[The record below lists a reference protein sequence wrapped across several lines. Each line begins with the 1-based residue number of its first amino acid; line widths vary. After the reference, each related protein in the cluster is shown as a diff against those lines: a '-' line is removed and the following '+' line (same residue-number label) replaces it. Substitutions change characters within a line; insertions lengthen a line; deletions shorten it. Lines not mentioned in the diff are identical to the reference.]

1 MHQGAQGS
9 EHLPPEAGLFH
20 QCVDHYSFEC
30 RPWVPAQEMFSVEPS
45 GYAVVISV
53 ILQLRSHHTLS
64 KHILRQEPQPQLSRW
79 PCWPHGVKGDS
90 GCPPGPPARRS
101 PRCWWW
107 SCCSLPSCGC
117 PAARWCCS
125 TPLWP
130 SPSWTLG
137 CSSSVTPACMPT
149 APSTPS
155 FTASCPRSSGRPS
168 GSYASVGH
176 RGARLASAPPA
187 TAWSERPPRRRRP
200 VGVRSS
206 ALRQLSPHSRSRCL
220 DSARSEGCPPP
231 AQPLPPPLVCSPAGS
246 CLLMASRARRW
257 ADTPLPMAP

>member
-9 EHLPPEAGLFH
+9 EHLPPEVGLFH
-20 QCVDHYSFEC
+20 QCVDQHGFEC
-30 RPWVPAQEMFSVEPS
+30 RPWVPAWETFSVEPS

-79 PCWPHGVKGDS
+79 PCWPHSVKGDG
-90 GCPPGPPARRS
+90 GCPPGPPACRS

-107 SCCSLPSCGC
+107 SCCCLPSCGC
-117 PAARWCCS
+117 PTARWCCS
-125 TPLWP
+125 TPLWL

-137 CSSSVTPACMPT
+137 CSTSVTPACMPT

-168 GSYASVGH
+168 GGYASVGQRGH
-176 RGARLASAPPA
+176 RGARPASAPPA
-187 TAWSERPPRRRRP
+187 AAWSERPPQKAQTSGSEV
-200 VGVRSS
+200 VGPQ
-206 ALRQLSPHSRSRCL
+206 AAGP
-220 DSARSEGCPPP
+220 
-231 AQPLPPPLVCSPAGS
+231 PLPQQGPGFSTV
-246 CLLMASRARRW
+246 
-257 ADTPLPMAP
+257 